1 MLAVYKHIT
10 RVDEYIIKI
19 NHNTSIQKIKEYVT
33 SLESSLLFV
42 TFRYADQMIYMV
54 KIYFSIYLG
63 FLR

>member
-10 RVDEYIIKI
+10 RVDEYIIKT